1 MLLAS
6 LFDLSYITVVYVT
19 HARSRKCIN
28 SEQTNNF
35 RHRLSSTLKTH
46 KVRFN
51 QLLLKANSR
60 NGIDFFFYMDFL
72 TECSMMILH
81 QMMAIICFRKKISI
95 NHKKLVCSGWLL
107 CIVLRTN
114 KQLLAAH
121 FFLCQ
126 DHQNMVSMDFFYTCH
141 VIFFKALTDN

>member
-51 QLLLKANSR
+51 QLLLKANTR

-72 TECSMMILH
+72 TECSVMILH
-81 QMMAIICFRKKISI
+81 QMMAIICFRKKNLLITKSLCAAVDCSALFSEPI
-95 NHKKLVCSGWLL
+95 NNYWRH
-107 CIVLRTN
+107 I
-114 KQLLAAH
+114 
-121 FFLCQ
+121 
-126 DHQNMVSMDFFYTCH
+126 FFY
-141 VIFFKALTDN
+141 VKIIKIWFQWIFFTRVMLYFLKP